1 MTSFPLVADISSYQ
15 PDEPAFF
22 KSLKDQGVKAVIVKI
37 TQGSEDGDAYVNPKA
52 QTQINNARSA
62 GLLVH
67 GYHYARFNGRQDAI
81 NEAKWFCQHASAMGL
96 GKESVWAVDVEDGAM
111 AKNATADVNAFLQY
125 LIDQGHLNVD
135 VYSMASWFWEKRLV
149 QSELLTKND
158 WVANY
163 GKSQP
168 GVPNVDTWQFTNSF
182 PVYGIKIDM
191 SYDFHGYYTAPKIGY
206 ADGQLA
212 VNIEHDPTPKVQ
224 VSVPDSWVDE
234 LGDTWHKEKGS
245 FVLGMPLHLRW
256 GARTNSSIIAVLPA
270 GVMVSYDAWSRHGG
284 FVWLRQPRANG
295 QYGYVTCRDAR
306 NNKPFGSFA

>member
-22 KSLKDQGVKAVIVKI
+22 KALKNQGVKAVIVKI
-37 TQGSEDGDAYVNPKA
+37 TQGSADGDAYVNPKA

-67 GYHYARFNGRQDAI
+67 GYHYARFNGQQDAI
-81 NEAKWFCQHASAMGL
+81 NEAKWFCQHALAMGL
-96 GKESVWAVDVEDGAM
+96 GKESVWAVDAEDGAM
-111 AKNATADVNAFLQY
+111 TKNATTDVNAFLQY
-125 LIDQGHLNVD
+125 LIDRGHLNVD
-135 VYSMASWFWEKRLV
+135 VYSMASWFWEKRLI
-149 QSELLTKND
+149 QSELLAKHD

-168 GVPNVDTWQFTNSF
+168 GVPNVGTWQFTNSF
-182 PVYGIKIDM
+182 PVYGIKTDM
-191 SYDFHGYYTAPKIGY
+191 SYDFHGYYTDPKTGY

-212 VNIEHDPTPKVQ
+212 VSVEHDPTPKVQ
-224 VSVPDSWVDE
+224 VPVPDSWVDE

-245 FVLGMPLHLRW
+245 FILGMPLHLRW

-306 NNKPFGSFA
+306 NNQPFGTFA